1 VTRQNFFQE
10 PFFLLSAFTAFYIV
24 VKEPMASPSS
34 VASGGASEAVQGTSK
49 YGKQSGEGTIALFKG
64 TGKSGLTPIEAVDPN
79 RAATTQSQQQATEHE
94 DHQRRHLRSFTSREL
109 QDADSLE
116 IAELP
121 MGNMNF
127 VTIHEALR
135 QSRWLESEFKIDG
148 GFECVWGGKNDKV
161 LDILGPCL
169 RLTTR
174 LLSNAQVGLW

>member
-10 PFFLLSAFTAFYIV
+10 LFFLLSAFTVFYIF

-49 YGKQSGEGTIALFKG
+49 YGRQFGEGTTALFKG
-64 TGKSGLTPIEAVDPN
+64 TGKSGLTPIEAVIPN
-79 RAATTQSQQQATEHE
+79 RAATTQSQQQTTEHE
-94 DHQRRHLRSFTSREL
+94 DYQRRHLRGFTSREL

-127 VTIHEALR
+127 VPIHEALR
-135 QSRWLESEFKIDG
+135 RSRWLESEFKIGG
-148 GFECVWGGKNDKV
+148 GFEGVWGGKNDKV
-161 LDILGPCL
+161 WDILTPCL